1 MTTIE
6 KGAKYVMNTYS
17 RHHIALERGDGTYVY
32 DENGKKYLDFMAGI
46 AVNSLGHGHARLVAA
61 IQRQAAELIHVSN
74 YYWTKPMVSIA
85 EKLGTHSGFDRA
97 FFSNSGAEANE
108 GALKLAR
115 KYARKKGYDRHEII
129 CMENSFHGRTFG
141 AITATGQK
149 KYQKGLDPLL
159 PGIIHTP
166 YNDFNALKN
175 AVNDKTCAVFIEP
188 IQGES
193 GIHPSTKEFLS
204 DTRALCSERDILL
217 IYDEVQCG
225 VGRTGN
231 FFAYEH
237 YGVAPDALTL
247 AKGMAGGVPIGV
259 LLATEAAADGFS
271 PGDHAATFGGNPLAT
286 AAANA
291 VFDELF
297 QYGLLDN
304 VKKQGAYLRETLL
317 KLKDDNDCIT
327 DVRGVGLMQAI
338 ELTLPAHDV
347 IDKCIELGL
356 LLASAGDNTIRFVPP
371 LNVAGAEIDECAA
384 ILSRALNGL

>member
-1 MTTIE
+1 MSSTIE
-6 KGAKYVMNTYS
+6 RGLKYVMNTYS
-17 RHHIALERGDGTYVY
+17 RYPIVLERGEGTYVY
-32 DENGKKYLDFMAGI
+32 DEDGKKYLDFMAGI
-46 AVNSLGHGHARLVAA
+46 AVNALGHGNARLAAA
-61 IQRQAAELIHVSN
+61 IAKQASELIHVSN
-74 YYWTKPMVSIA
+74 YYWTKPMITLA
-85 EKLGTHSGFDRA
+85 EKLVTHGAFDKA

-159 PGIIHTP
+159 PGIIHAP
-166 YNDFNALKN
+166 YNDFDAVKS
-175 AVNDKTCAVFIEP
+175 AVNEKTCAILIEP

-193 GIHPSTKEFLS
+193 GVHPTSKEFLVNV
-204 DTRALCSERDILL
+204 RALCSERDMLL

-225 VGRTGN
+225 VGRTGT

-259 LLATEAAADGFS
+259 LLATDKAAEGFS

-286 AAANA
+286 AAAVA

-297 QYGLLDN
+297 DHGVLDN
-304 VKKQGAYLRETLL
+304 VKKQGAHLKESLL
-317 KLKDDNDCIT
+317 KLKDENECVKE
-327 DVRGVGLMQAI
+327 VRGVGLMMAI
-338 ELTLPAHDV
+338 ELNFPVRDV
-347 IDKCIELGL
+347 INKCIGLGM

-371 LNVAGAEIDECAA
+371 LNVTGAEIDECVK
-384 ILSRALNGL
+384 ILGLALK